1 MALEVSAVVGIV
13 LMAVGGL
20 MVAWGL
26 VLCYTTKVICESLKQ
41 DFHILFF

>member
-13 LMAVGGL
+13 LMAVGSL

-26 VLCYTTKVICESLKQ
+26 VLCYTTKVTYLLLKTGVLSLY
-41 DFHILFF
+41 L

>member
-26 VLCYTTKVICESLKQ
+26 VLCYTTKVGTSWVKTV
-41 DFHILFF
+41 